1 MRGTGILP
9 RRVGNLSG
17 CVELLRGNERVM
29 EQRALTD
36 DAIGVSFMSVAE
48 LYHGVERSSKP
59 ARNRHAVDVLLLS
72 VLVVESDRVIAQ
84 RFGQLKTELWRE
96 SVLLPDAD
104 LFIAATTL
112 VHGSLLVT
120 GNSRHFARIAGLR
133 LERWT

>member
-1 MRGTGILP
+1 MIVLDTDT
-9 RRVGNLSG
+9 
-17 CVELLRGNERVM
+17 CVELLRGNERAM

-36 DAIGVSFMSVAE
+36 EAIGVSFMSAAE
-48 LYHGVERSSKP
+48 LYYGVERSSKP

-72 VLVVESDRVIAQ
+72 VLVVESDRAIAQ
-84 RFGQLKTELWRE
+84 RFGQLKTDLWRD

-120 GNSRHFARIAGLR
+120 GSSRHFARIGGLR

>member
-1 MRGTGILP
+1 MIILDTDT
-9 RRVGNLSG
+9 

-36 DAIGVSFMSVAE
+36 EAIGVSFMSVAE
-48 LYHGVERSSKP
+48 LYYGVERSAKP
-59 ARNRHAVDVLLLS
+59 ARNRHTVDILLLS
-72 VLVVESDRVIAQ
+72 VLVVESDRAIAQ
-84 RFGQLKTELWRE
+84 RFGQLKTDLWRD
-96 SVLLPDAD
+96 SVSLPDAD

-120 GNSRHFARIAGLR
+120 GNSRHFARIGGLR